1 MKKIAYIFT
10 AIALLCGC
18 QKMEDFDQPVQG
30 GTVNGELPEV
40 IYASMADESQAN
52 DTTKTR
58 TYVDGNKVLWHKGDE
73 IHYCADRSRSA
84 KYVFNG
90 EDGASSAT
98 FDKVTDG
105 EGLSS
110 QVSFSLGIYPYDA
123 NSITP
128 SFIPTEN
135 AEHSYWRTKLKYQQT
150 QTYVPNSFGRGAN
163 LMIATGKDATD
174 DDLYF
179 RNACGFLVIKLY
191 GIATKVKK
199 IDLYPKDKNNFIF
212 PAEYTIDADRNGNL
226 SFYKGDNDNV
236 YHWFMIDCNNDGNGV
251 EVGSDREHATEFWFA
266 LPPMTIKG
274 GITVRVEDIY
284 TNVIVKE
291 TTKDITITRNEI
303 QPMAAFDVTNTN
315 KVTQLWYKKDD
326 MTKPLQW
333 DNAETYFGANILSNK
348 LDIYKENPTD
358 NTGEYMY
365 CITFD
370 RPLTEIKKDAFKDS
384 EITKVVFPEAL
395 TTIGE
400 QAFYNSKLTEITIPG
415 TVNVIGN
422 DAFSYCNQIKNV
434 TFEPSPTKTAL
445 YCGTYFSE
453 SPLESVNF
461 NRNVIEGAVEGV
473 EGVQNSRIT
482 FFIKERTLSSVTLGD
497 QVEYLTD
504 WMFAY
509 APITSIE
516 IPNSVTSIGELTF
529 YDCEKLTSV
538 TIPSSVT
545 SVGDEAFKECS
556 SLQSVTI
563 AGTISSVNADM
574 FKSCSAMKTLNITG
588 SVGTIGES
596 AFDGFGLTS
605 LNISGQVGT
614 IGKGAFDDNDSMT
627 SFIVTGS
634 VGTIGESAFNDCD
647 ALATVNIT
655 NTVDKVGAHAFS
667 DCDAVTTLAILA
679 NTVDDYAYEDMDGLK
694 TATLY
699 GATVG
704 KGVFYDCDALETI
717 TIDGSVNSIG
727 NDAFDG
733 CSRLSSVTFEGSS
746 TSLSIGYQDHASD
759 KGPFYDSPLSY
770 INLNREIVCVN
781 DGPGGLNAWDEG
793 IFANSYYDKD
803 FTTEIILGENV
814 KTISDYMFSGVRVKN
829 LTLPANV
836 SSIGKQ
842 AFYDCRALEHVTCQR
857 TAPPALGTGV
867 FDSCDKNPSF
877 AVPTNSLTD
886 YKAAANWS
894 SYASKMY
901 GY

>member
-1 MKKIAYIFT
+1 MKKLFYFIA
-10 AIALLCGC
+10 ALSLFACE
-18 QKMEDFDQPVQG
+18 KAEDFDQPTLD
-30 GTVNGELPEV
+30 GTVNGTGLPEV
-40 IYASMADESQAN
+40 IYASMADEN
-52 DTTKTR
+52 DTTATR
-58 TYVDGNKVLWHKGDE
+58 TYADGKTILWHGGDE
-73 IHYCADRSRSA
+73 ILYCADKSRGA

-90 EDGASSAT
+90 EDGAASAA
-98 FDKVTDG
+98 FDKVIDG
-105 EGLSS
+105 EEMNV
-110 QVSFSLGIYPYDA
+110 QATHSLGIYPYNA
-123 NSITP
+123 NEIQP
-128 SFIPTEN
+128 YFIETQN
-135 AEHSYWRTKLKYQQT
+135 AEHSYWRTNLRYQQT
-150 QTYVPNSFGRGAN
+150 QTYAPNSCGRGAN

-199 IDLYPKDKNNFIF
+199 IDLYPKDKENFKF
-212 PAEYTIDADRNGNL
+212 PAEYTIDADRNGKL
-226 SFYKGDNDNV
+226 SFYRDANDDT
-236 YHWFMIDCNNDGNGV
+236 YDWFQLDCSNDGNGV

-274 GITVRVEDIY
+274 GIKVRVEDIY
-284 TNVIVKE
+284 TNVTVKE

-303 QPMAAFDVTNTN
+303 QPMAAFEVTNTN
-315 KVTQLWYKKDD
+315 KVTQLWYKKND
-326 MTKPLQW
+326 MTQPLQW
-333 DNAETYFGANILSNK
+333 DNAETYFGAKILSNK
-348 LDIYKENPTD
+348 IDIYKKNPLS
-358 NTGEYMY
+358 NTGENMY

-384 EITKVVFPEAL
+384 KITKVVFPEAL

-400 QAFYNSKLTEITIPG
+400 QAFYNSSLTEITIPG

-422 DAFSYCNQIKNV
+422 NAFGYCKQITSV

-453 SPLESVNF
+453 SPLVSVNF
-461 NRNVIEGAVEGV
+461 NRNVVNGAVEDV
-473 EGVQNSRIT
+473 EGVQNSGIS
-482 FFIKERTLSSVTLGD
+482 FFIKGRTLTSVTLGD
-497 QVEYLTD
+497 QVEYLSD

-516 IPNSVTSIGELTF
+516 IPNSVTSIGKLTF
-529 YDCEKLTSV
+529 YDCEELTSV

-545 SVGDEAFKECS
+545 SVGYEAFRECS
-556 SLQSVTI
+556 KLQSVTI
-563 AGTISSVNADM
+563 AGTISSINADM
-574 FKSCSAMKTLNITG
+574 FKSCSAMRTLNITG
-588 SVGTIGES
+588 SVGTIGAS

-627 SFIVTGS
+627 SFTVTGS

-655 NTVDKVGAHAFS
+655 NTVDKVGKYAFS
-667 DCDAVTTLAILA
+667 DCDAVTTLAIRA
-679 NTVDDYAYEDMDGLK
+679 NTVDNYAYEDMDGLK

-717 TIDGSVNSIG
+717 TIDGGVNSIG
-727 NDAFDG
+727 NDAFDD
-733 CSRLSSVTFEGSS
+733 CTSLSSVTFEGSS
-746 TSLSIGYQDHASD
+746 TSLSIGFQDHTSD
-759 KGPFYDSPLSY
+759 KGPFYDSPLKY
-770 INLNREIVCVN
+770 INLNREIVY
-781 DGPGGLNAWDEG
+781 DYDDLDAWDEG
-793 IFANSYYDKD
+793 IFANSYYSNN
-803 FTTEIILGENV
+803 FTTEVILGENV
-814 KTISDYMFSGVRVKN
+814 KTLSDWMFCGVRVKN

-842 AFYDCRALEHVTCQR
+842 AFYDCRALELVTCQR
-857 TAPPALGTGV
+857 TDPPALGTGV
-867 FDSCDKNPSF
+867 FDSCDKDPRF

-886 YKAAANWS
+886 YKNADNWK